1 MKHHIV
7 VGISLAVCTG
17 MKGNR
22 ELEGALTDSL
32 LVWTSIITLWPW
44 GHTVSWGFLKK
55 FLKEAEGMENSFIL
69 CFHL

>member
-17 MKGNR
+17 MNGNR
-22 ELEGALTDSL
+22 ELEGALIDSL

-44 GHTVSWGFLKK
+44 GHTVPWGFLK
-55 FLKEAEGMENSFIL
+55 
-69 CFHL
+69 